1 MDESKVKAQIRERL
15 EQLKKNDPERRERLS
30 KTVEERMRGA
40 ADKMT
45 REIIEHGR
53 AQGLDISESQARKKT
68 QDLANSIHRE
78 DQEKGKR

>member
-1 MDESKVKAQIRERL
+1 MDENKVKAQIRERL
-15 EQLKKNDPERRERLS
+15 EQLKKDDPERRERLS

-45 REIIEHGR
+45 REIIEHR
-53 AQGLDISESQARKKT
+53 RNQGLEISESQARKQA